1 MRLVLIDGS
10 NLYESARASGIRLD
24 YKRLLELI
32 NEDEQLLRAYY
43 FTALRAKEIES
54 PVRKTVD
61 WLRHNGYV
69 CVTKETREFQETVSV
84 YNTVSKEVETK
95 TITKVKGNVDVD
107 IASYAF
113 INASLVNEIWL
124 FSGDGDFT
132 VMVKMLQERY
142 ALKVFVVSSMGL
154 VATEL
159 RAQADKYIDLSDIRE
174 YIKKEVG

>member
-1 MRLVLIDGS
+1 MNLNGWSMRLALIDGS
-10 NLYESARASGIRLD
+10 NLYESARSSGIRLD

-32 NEDEQLLRAYY
+32 NEDGQLLRAYY

-61 WLRHNGYV
+61 WLKHNGYV
-69 CVTKETREFQETVSV
+69 CVTKET
-84 YNTVSKEVETK
+84 KEYTDPDTK
-95 TITKVKGNVDVD
+95 QVKIKGNVDVD

-113 INASLVNEIWL
+113 VNASRVSEIWL

-132 VMVKMLQERY
+132 VMVKLLQEQY

-159 RAQADKYIDLSDIRE
+159 RAQADKYIDLSEIRE
-174 YIKKEVG
+174 DIQKEIP

>member
-1 MRLVLIDGS
+1 MRLALIDGS
-10 NLYESARASGIRLD
+10 NLYESARSSGIRLD

-32 NEDEQLLRAYY
+32 NEDGQLLRAYY
-43 FTALRAKEIES
+43 FTALLPKEVES

-69 CVTKETREFQETVSV
+69 CVTKST
-84 YNTVSKEVETK
+84 KEYTDPDTGVTK
-95 TITKVKGNVDVD
+95 IKGNVDVD

-113 INASLVNEIWL
+113 INASLVKEIWL

-142 ALKVFVVSSMGL
+142 ALKVYVVSSMGL

-159 RAQADKYIDLSDIRE
+159 RAQADRFINLSDIRDD
-174 YIKKEVG
+174 IQKEVG

>member
-10 NLYESARASGIRLD
+10 NLYESARATGIRLD
-24 YKRLLELI
+24 YKRLLELV
-32 NEDEQLLRAYY
+32 NEDGQLLRAYY
-43 FTALRAKEIES
+43 FTALRDKTIES

-61 WLRHNGYV
+61 WLKHNGYV
-69 CVTKETREFQETVSV
+69 CVTKETKEFQEVVPV
-84 YNTVSKEVETK
+84 YNHITGQTESK

-113 INASLVNEIWL
+113 INASLVKEIWL

-142 ALKVFVVSSMGL
+142 ALKVYVVSSMGL
-154 VATEL
+154 VSTEL
-159 RAQADKYIDLSDIRE
+159 RAQADKFISLSDIRE
-174 YIKKEVG
+174 DIQKEVG

>member
-10 NLYESARASGIRLD
+10 NLYESARASGIRID
-24 YKRLLELI
+24 YKRLLDLLDD
-32 NEDEQLLRAYY
+32 DEQLLRAYY
-43 FTALRAKEIES
+43 FTALRDKSIES

-69 CVTKETREFQETVSV
+69 CITKQTQEFQTPVTRFDPEQGKNVIE
-84 YNTVSKEVETK
+84 YKTK
-95 TITKVKGNVDVD
+95 IKGNVDVD

-113 INASLVNEIWL
+113 INAALVSEIWL

-142 ALKVFVVSSMGL
+142 ALKVYVVSSMGL
-154 VATEL
+154 VSTEL
-159 RAQADKYIDLSDIRE
+159 RAQADKFINLSDIRE
-174 YIKKEVG
+174 DIQKEVV